1 MSAQQEF
8 TEDVARNFG
17 DVWGRLAEIS
27 EAINGSDTRANNA
40 LTEIISVLKAI
51 KLFAE
56 RLSDDVDDLT
66 KRIEELEGPQR
77 VTPEVSLH

>member
-1 MSAQQEF
+1 MSAQQDFNE
-8 TEDVARNFG
+8 EVARNFG

-27 EAINGSDTRANNA
+27 EAINASDTRANNA

-77 VTPEVSLH
+77 ATPEVSLH